1 METITN
7 IIAANLAYLRRRN
20 SLTQQELAQKIN
32 YSDNAVSRWERG
44 EATPSIET
52 LEVIATFYDVSISD
66 LLNENLSDR
75 DKPDDKGK
83 LVQNILL
90 VVFSVSVIWTL
101 AAIAFLYAKMT
112 DGPIF
117 FFEKHRWLI
126 FIFSV
131 PVSMIVLYFYNNRLW
146 RNKIVHLVIFTIFWW
161 SLLASFYLLLFFR
174 YNLNFWPIFFIG
186 IPIELAQVL
195 WFFTRR

>member
-1 METITN
+1 MESITN
-7 IIAANLAYLRRRN
+7 IIAANLAYLRRKN

-52 LEVIATFYDVSISD
+52 LEVIATFYDIPISD
-66 LLNENLSDR
+66 LLNENLSEF
-75 DKPDDKGK
+75 DKPENKEK
-83 LVQNILL
+83 LIQNILL

-101 AAIAFLYAKMT
+101 AAIVFLYARMV
-112 DGPIF
+112 DGQIVIF
-117 FFEKHRWLI
+117 GKHRWLI
-126 FIFSV
+126 FIFSI
-131 PVSMIVLYFYNNRLW
+131 PLSMMLLHFFNKRMW
-146 RNKIVHLVIFTIFWW
+146 RNKIANLAIHSTFWW
-161 SLLASFYLLLFFR
+161 SLITSIYLLFYFQ
-174 YNLNFWPIFFIG
+174 YSMNFWPIFFIG